1 MNSRTMRITTGI
13 VSANLVFAGLAY
25 FLYAQHATANTIT
38 PLLSSFNNMPE
49 YRIIERRMDDDR
61 AVVSLAMDRP
71 TPEKAKKVAKF
82 IIETSLSANQ
92 TSAHFF
98 VYREGKNLRKDE
110 PDHEVDW
117 VYQHGLNLDY

>member
-1 MNSRTMRITTGI
+1 MKSRTMRITTSI
-13 VSANLVFAGLAY
+13 VSANLLFAGLGY
-25 FLYAQHATANTIT
+25 FLYAHNATAGSSAA
-38 PLLSSFNNMPE
+38 LLTNLTNMPE
-49 YRIIERRMDDDR
+49 HRIIERQMHDDR

-82 IIETSLSANQ
+82 IVETSLSSSQ

-98 VYREGKNLRKDE
+98 IYKEGKNLRKDE

-117 VYQHGLNLDY
+117 VFQHGLSLDY